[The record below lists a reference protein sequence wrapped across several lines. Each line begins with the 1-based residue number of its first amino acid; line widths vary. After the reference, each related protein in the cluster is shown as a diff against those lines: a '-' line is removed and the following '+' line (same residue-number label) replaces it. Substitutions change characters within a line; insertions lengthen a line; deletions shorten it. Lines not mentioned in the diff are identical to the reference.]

1 MAVGPGVWA
10 PLRLELTQPEQLL
23 NTQQEAGA
31 ADATDQNGDLH
42 LTFTG
47 LDSTAQK
54 VLPNDEAVGRS
65 GPVVTDTPKNENNRN
80 AEN

>member
-1 MAVGPGVWA
+1 VAVGPGVWA

-23 NTQQEAGA
+23 NTQQESGA
-31 ADATDQNGDLH
+31 ANPTDQNGDLH

-47 LDSTAQK
+47 LDSTAR
-54 VLPNDEAVGRS
+54 AAT
-65 GPVVTDTPKNENNRN
+65 VTDTPKVENNRN